1 MSFDISRQRLS
12 SLIDSFAG
20 RRLVVAGDY
29 VLDRFLFGHPKR
41 VSREAPVLILRF
53 WKEEHLPGGAGNTAA
68 NVRSL
73 GGVPVPVGALGEDEA
88 GRTLKGVLEERGIE
102 TGGLL
107 EVAGYG
113 TPTKTRILAGAPHGI
128 KQQVVR
134 YDREFRLAPDP
145 AVTREIARL
154 LAVAALQARG
164 AVVSDYGYGA
174 VPATAVA
181 LLRASL
187 PAGTP
192 VLVDSRHGLTGFAGA
207 DAVTPNEEELEESI
221 GRPLTDSVEDL
232 ESAARSLARQ
242 IRCPTVLVTRGS
254 RGMALFQDGAAPVSI
269 GVHGTDQVADV
280 TGAGDT
286 VLATFSLALACG
298 ATAVEAALLANFA
311 GGVVVMKMGTAVV
324 TPEELREAIR
334 SDRTLLS

>member
-12 SLIDSFAG
+12 SLIDAFAG

-29 VLDRFLFGHPKR
+29 VLDRFLYGHPKR

-88 GRTLKGVLEERGIE
+88 GRTLQRVLEERGIE

-107 EVAGYG
+107 AVKDYG

-134 YDREFRLAPDP
+134 YDREFRLAPDEGV
-145 AVTREIARL
+145 AGELARR
-154 LAVAALQARG
+154 LAEAARQARG
-164 AVVSDYGYGA
+164 AVLSDYGYGA
-174 VPATAVA
+174 VPADAVA
-181 LLRASL
+181 RLRASL

-192 VLVDSRHGLTGFAGA
+192 VLVDSRHGLTGFEGA

-221 GRPLTDSVEDL
+221 GRPLGESAAAL
-232 ESAARSLARQ
+232 ESAARSLALQ

-254 RGMALFQDGAAPVSI
+254 RGMALFQDGAPPVSI
-269 GVHGTDQVADV
+269 PVHGTDQVADV

-286 VLATFSLALACG
+286 VLATFSLALASG
-298 ATAVEAALLANFA
+298 ATALEAALLANFA
-311 GGVVVMKMGTAVV
+311 GGVAVMKMGTAVV
-324 TPEELREAIR
+324 TAAELKDAIAA
-334 SDRTLLS
+334 DRTILS